1 MRERLISITVLLL
14 LVLGMFSYIPLIT
27 AESQPGVSEEGK
39 GEEIVKVLT
48 LTIEKVKELF
58 KSWGLPED
66 DPAWNELKALEDE
79 VSAVSE
85 LVSEE
90 KYVEAK
96 LKVKEILT
104 TLSELVKDV
113 ASRLGK
119 DVELSGFGKR
129 IRRLLILI
137 KIVKRA
143 IDRLEFIARR
153 LNITEALELLNEA
166 KSKLLDA
173 IEALLSGR
181 FIEARQLLRE
191 AIELVKE
198 ARRVIY
204 ESLIDIIRERLSA
217 KINGLIERIENEEQ
231 ALDEAVEFL
240 NSKNLTEVAS
250 AVEVL
255 KGKLNTLR
263 ERLSN
268 VLENASSIRVLIH
281 AYKEGVKAY
290 VKINKALKVIKD
302 FLTAAR
308 EFVEEVYIKTGK
320 LIKGLRYIANTSTT
334 LDEEDLILINET
346 IDNVINVREGVH
358 GLITAIA
365 QCNNESIDEIHNGIV
380 ASIDDAVSNLEV
392 LKNEVVNE
400 PNATKIIT
408 FINRS
413 IDGLNYL
420 KVAIDRVIDLGTK
433 FIKFI
438 TWINEL
444 E

>member
-1 MRERLISITVLLL
+1 
-14 LVLGMFSYIPLIT
+14 MFSYIPLIT
-27 AESQPGVSEEGK
+27 AESQLGVSEEGK

-48 LTIEKVKELF
+48 LTIEKVRELF

-66 DPAWNELKALEDE
+66 DPAWDVLKVLEDE
-79 VSAVSE
+79 VSVVSE
-85 LVSEE
+85 LVSEGN
-90 KYVEAK
+90 YVEAK

-104 TLSELVKDV
+104 SLSELVKDV

-119 DVELSGFGKR
+119 DVELSEFSKG
-129 IRRLLILI
+129 IRRLLIAI
-137 KIVKRA
+137 KIIKRA
-143 IDRLEFIARR
+143 IDRLESIAKR

-204 ESLIDIIRERLSA
+204 ESLIDIIRERLRA
-217 KINGLIERIENEEQ
+217 KISGLIERIENEEQ
-231 ALDEAVEFL
+231 ALDEAIEFL

-255 KGKLNTLR
+255 KGKLSTLR

-268 VLENASSIRVLIH
+268 VLENTSSIRVLMH
-281 AYKEGVKAY
+281 AYKEGVKVY

-346 IDNVINVREGVH
+346 IDYVINVRGGVRD
-358 GLITAIA
+358 LITAIA
-365 QCNNESIDEIHNGIV
+365 QCNNESIDEIRNGIV

-392 LKNEVVNE
+392 LRDEVVNE
-400 PNATKIIT
+400 PNATEIIT

-420 KVAIDRVIDLGTK
+420 EVAIDRVIDLGTK